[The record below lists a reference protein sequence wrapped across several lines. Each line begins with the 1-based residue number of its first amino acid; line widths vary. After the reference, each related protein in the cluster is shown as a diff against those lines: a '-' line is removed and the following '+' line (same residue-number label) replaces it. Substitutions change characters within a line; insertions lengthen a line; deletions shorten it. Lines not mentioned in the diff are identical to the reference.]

1 MNSRMKTLL
10 LAALLLAPSLF
21 AATIHTKNS
30 VGNDVTIDTSATGI
44 TVQERYYQDQETQ
57 TVPGSYTIDDK
68 KGAVPYVNLPGGFRI
83 DDPALAQ
90 AIDGHT
96 SKVVLT
102 FESEPE
108 GAKAAYL
115 VTVTLP

>member
-1 MNSRMKTLL
+1 MNKTLL
-10 LAALLLAPSLF
+10 LALLLMPLSLF
-21 AATIHTKNS
+21 AAAIHTKNS

-57 TVPGSYTIDDK
+57 TIPGSYTIDGK
-68 KGAVPYVNLPGGFRI
+68 KGTVSYVNIHGGFRV
-83 DDPALAQ
+83 DDPALAK

-108 GAKAAYL
+108 GARAAYL

>member
-1 MNSRMKTLL
+1 MKRIL
-10 LAALLLAPSLF
+10 ALLLMLMPQALF

-30 VGNDVTIDTSATGI
+30 VGNDVTIDTSSTGI

-57 TVPGSYTIDDK
+57 TIPGSYTIDGK
-68 KGAVPYVNLPGGFRI
+68 KGAAPYVNMHGGFRI
-83 DDPALAQ
+83 DDPALAK

-108 GAKAAYL
+108 GAKSAYL